1 MIEKELVVKDEV
13 GLHARPA
20 SLFVKLAQ
28 EFNGTVAVRFPKV
41 NKETGEVEVVE
52 KDGKSMIGILSL
64 GIAKDKPFTL
74 VLDGVDEESYL
85 IRFEQLLEIMSSVLE
100 TLLNS
105 SKVQE
110 SEQWDALYDSLP
122 VVVAESTKELSD
134 ALSRLDQVGGYG
146 FIATWRKNLF
156 AFNPKLISKRC
167 GLIDENGNLLK
178 AARVPKN

>member
-1 MIEKELVVKDEV
+1 
-13 GLHARPA
+13 
-20 SLFVKLAQ
+20 
-28 EFNGTVAVRFPKV
+28 
-41 NKETGEVEVVE
+41 
-52 KDGKSMIGILSL
+52 
-64 GIAKDKPFTL
+64 
-74 VLDGVDEESYL
+74 
-85 IRFEQLLEIMSSVLE
+85 MSSVLE

-122 VVVAESTKELSD
+122 VVVAASTKELSD